1 MLDDMF
7 TLRVLRHTADYSSV
21 CSHRELDE
29 GHSPLSIAVLS
40 CVHRRAPHVDRRK
53 TVEQIARL
61 SSFNSFMYTVLFPH
75 KMQRLARERIHFKLR
90 SSGPVSVVRSVEC
103 MALSFENEVSEMG
116 TISGTYGG
124 TLQTVFD
131 AEKIC
136 SVGRR
141 SKIDGGTLTIVGMK
155 RMRRRR
161 GFLGLAMDCGMYQS
175 LVELGVRQ
183 IFTFNVESIALVGC
197 CI

>member
-1 MLDDMF
+1 MD
-7 TLRVLRHTADYSSV
+7 
-21 CSHRELDE
+21 
-29 GHSPLSIAVLS
+29 
-40 CVHRRAPHVDRRK
+40 
-53 TVEQIARL
+53 
-61 SSFNSFMYTVLFPH
+61 
-75 KMQRLARERIHFKLR
+75 
-90 SSGPVSVVRSVEC
+90 C
-103 MALSFENEVSEMG
+103 MALSSENEVSEMG

-141 SKIDGGTLTIVGMK
+141 SKIDGGTLTIVGMN
-155 RMRRRR
+155 RMRRRGGFR
-161 GFLGLAMDCGMYQS
+161 GLVTDCGMYQS